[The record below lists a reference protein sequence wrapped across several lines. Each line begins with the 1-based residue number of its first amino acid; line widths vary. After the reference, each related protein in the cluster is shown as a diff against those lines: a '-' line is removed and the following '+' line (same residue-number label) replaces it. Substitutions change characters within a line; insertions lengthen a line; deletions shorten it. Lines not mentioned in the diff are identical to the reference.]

1 MAPRADQ
8 EGHMVVLRDVCHP
21 KIKRDQVQKRWLWE
35 LNALGFEIR
44 RNIEHQ
50 AISALL
56 QAGVVVQRTVWIAA
70 IGIQGETFDQ
80 GGKLP
85 LCGVKANVHAGC
97 RATVHGV

>member
-8 EGHMVVLRDVCHP
+8 EGNMVVLGNVCYP
-21 KIKRDQVQKRWLWE
+21 KIKRHQIQKRWLWE
-35 LNALGFEIR
+35 LNALGLEIR
-44 RNIEHQ
+44 RDIEHQ

-56 QAGVVVQRTVWIAA
+56 QAGVVVQRA
-70 IGIQGETFDQ
+70 IGVATICVQVEAFDQ
-80 GGKLP
+80 GGKLA